1 MPFTKETASK
11 AGKKSKRGKD
21 VLDSELK
28 EKLKLRF
35 LNILESIDKKELTS
49 TEKLKYLQL
58 SINYILPKGIS
69 ENQIDGTSKQL
80 KQYYVTSMQV
90 NSNLKKSI
98 LYYRIL

>member
-1 MPFTKETASK
+1 MPFTKETASR

-35 LNILESIDKKELTS
+35 LDILESIDKKELTS

-58 SINYILPKGIS
+58 SINYIIPKH
-69 ENQIDGTSKQL
+69 
-80 KQYYVTSMQV
+80 
-90 NSNLKKSI
+90 
-98 LYYRIL
+98 

>member
-11 AGKKSKRGKD
+11 AGRKSKRGKD

-35 LNILESIDKKELTS
+35 LDILESIDKKELTS

-58 SINYILPKGIS
+58 SINYILPKIY
-69 ENQIDGTSKQL
+69 ENQTSTGETIK
-80 KQYYVTSMQV
+80 T
-90 NSNLKKSI
+90 I
-98 LYYRIL
+98 LFTPSSEFISK

>member
-1 MPFTKETASK
+1 MPFTKETASR

-35 LNILESIDKKELTS
+35 LDILKSIDKKELTS

-58 SINYILPKGIS
+58 SINYIIPKALDKKIDDQQPSQSIMWIPAS
-69 ENQIDGTSKQL
+69 EKDLSA
-80 KQYYVTSMQV
+80 
-90 NSNLKKSI
+90 
-98 LYYRIL
+98 

>member
-1 MPFTKETASK
+1 MPFTKETASR

-35 LNILESIDKKELTS
+35 LEILDSIDKKELTS

-58 SINYILPKGIS
+58 SINYIIPKALNKKIDYQQPIQSIMWLPAS
-69 ENQIDGTSKQL
+69 EKT
-80 KQYYVTSMQV
+80 
-90 NSNLKKSI
+90 
-98 LYYRIL
+98 

>member
-35 LNILESIDKKELTS
+35 LDILESIDKKELTS

-58 SINYILPKGIS
+58 SINYILPKTQEKYSQEIHPIQSIMWLPAS
-69 ENQIDGTSKQL
+69 EKD
-80 KQYYVTSMQV
+80 
-90 NSNLKKSI
+90 
-98 LYYRIL
+98 

>member
-1 MPFTKETASK
+1 MPFTKETASR

-35 LNILESIDKKELTS
+35 LDILDSIDKKELTS

-58 SINYILPKGIS
+58 SINYIIPKAIDKKIDDQQPIQSIMWIPAS
-69 ENQIDGTSKQL
+69 EKT
-80 KQYYVTSMQV
+80 
-90 NSNLKKSI
+90 
-98 LYYRIL
+98 